1 MRVSQGESP
10 GQRRHHGE
18 FSPHQRQML
27 LEDGHGEEYEVESAV
42 SFIMPIKDLLCGNVV
57 YLLLVL
63 SISSLYFVVSGL

>member
-1 MRVSQGESP
+1 
-10 GQRRHHGE
+10 
-18 FSPHQRQML
+18 ML